1 MKKIVHSVFG
11 RDNFVRITLPILL
24 VVVLAIIGWSS
35 FRPANTNLSED
46 QAKTKAET
54 FINNNLMQA
63 GSKATIKDI
72 TEAYGLYKLNI
83 DITTSV
89 VESYMSKDGKL
100 FFPQA
105 LDIDQLS
112 GEQGSAAGS
121 ATAPAATVSTKNDK
135 PVVELFVM
143 SYCPYGTQIEKGI
156 LPVIKALGDKIDF
169 QLKFVNYAMHGE
181 KELQENLAQYCI
193 QKEQNSKFQ
202 DYLNCF
208 LASEDSASCLSST
221 GVNKSKLDSC
231 VSITDKQYKITE
243 NFKNNVEFQGTYP
256 SFNVEKADNVKYSVA
271 GSPTLIINGEE
282 ISSNRDAASL
292 LTTICSGFNN
302 SPAECSTTLSSASP
316 APGFGT
322 GTTASGTAT
331 AECQ

>member
-35 FRPANTNLSED
+35 FRPANKNLSED
-46 QAKTKAET
+46 QAKAKAEA
-54 FINNNLMQA
+54 FVNSNLMQA
-63 GSKATIKDI
+63 GSKATVKDI
-72 TEAYGLYKLNI
+72 TESYGLYKLNI

-105 LDIDQLS
+105 LDIDQLT
-112 GEQGSAAGS
+112 GGQGNTTGG
-121 ATAPAATVSTKNDK
+121 ATTPAATVSVKNDK
-135 PVVELFVM
+135 PNVELFVM

-156 LPVIKALGDKIDF
+156 LPVIQALGNKIDF
-169 QLKFVNYAMHGE
+169 QLKFVDYAMHGE

-202 DYLNCF
+202 DYLSCF
-208 LASEDSASCLSST
+208 LASENSASCLSSA
-221 GVNKSKLDSC
+221 GVDKSKLDTCMST
-231 VSITDKQYKITE
+231 TDKQYKISD
-243 NFKNNVEFQGTYP
+243 NFKNNVEFQGSYP
-256 SFNVEKADNVKYSVA
+256 SFNIEKADNAKYSVA

-282 ISSNRDAASL
+282 ISSNRDPASL
-292 LTTICSGFNN
+292 LTTICSAFNN
-302 SPAECSTTLSSASP
+302 SPSECSTALSSASP

-322 GTTASGTAT
+322 GTTASGTGT